1 MTEKRE
7 GERVWREG
15 WRRRVEETV
24 EGRGGGEGWRR
35 GVKEKGKELGCGD
48 ETISNSLT
56 SGAIQGNVPTRDTFV
71 VCRWNLEEPK
81 SHIWEEEEG
90 ERERVGIKGR

>member
-1 MTEKRE
+1 ME
-7 GERVWREG
+7 ER
-15 WRRRVEETV
+15 V

-71 VCRWNLEEPK
+71 VCR
-81 SHIWEEEEG
+81 
-90 ERERVGIKGR
+90 

>member
-1 MTEKRE
+1 ME
-7 GERVWREG
+7 GE
-15 WRRRVEETV
+15 VEERV

-71 VCRWNLEEPK
+71 VCR
-81 SHIWEEEEG
+81 
-90 ERERVGIKGR
+90 